1 MALNTAMNAIGTAV
15 ALKSLLG
22 GGSSSPGGKLS
33 KFMAEIRE
41 ASVARTN
48 LFDVTMTAPR
58 ILSGSPVA
66 EKISL
71 YAEGAQL
78 PGLNIQTD
86 DSIKRFGIGPQDNS
100 PYSSGVNDIT
110 LSFIGDGRGDVY
122 KFFYRWMQGIVRSDY
137 NVSGVRNGYNG
148 LAPYEVE
155 FKREYETTIN
165 IKTYNEQGDVVF
177 DYKLLNAFPKSLP
190 DISLSWDDS
199 GMMKFSVTFCY
210 LQAELGNVDQPLA
223 LTKNGLNQLT
233 PFQKLVKIGTAVQTI
248 ASLKRPGSVQDALA
262 SATTIKNI
270 F

>member
-1 MALNTAMNAIGTAV
+1 
-15 ALKSLLG
+15 
-22 GGSSSPGGKLS
+22 
-33 KFMAEIRE
+33 
-41 ASVARTN
+41 
-48 LFDVTMTAPR
+48 
-58 ILSGSPVA
+58 
-66 EKISL
+66 
-71 YAEGAQL
+71 
-78 PGLNIQTD
+78 
-86 DSIKRFGIGPQDNS
+86 
-100 PYSSGVNDIT
+100 VNDIS
-110 LSFIGDGRGDVY
+110 LSFIGDGKGDVY

-155 FKREYETTIN
+155 FKRNYETTIN

-190 DISLSWDDS
+190 DISLSWDDG

-210 LQAELGNVDQPLA
+210 LQAELANADQPLA